1 MASAFAL
8 AIFSGIG
15 FLFGIQKSL
24 RAFLN
29 PLFTSRVVTENGI
42 CSAAFC
48 ESAALWAASSPSQAL
63 TRQLSQRESLL
74 ETAHSQINS
83 SSIKK
88 KNREDS
94 SGMTILSVFMLFYVN
109 TKVSSAV
116 AAHLPST

>member
-74 ETAHSQINS
+74 AEGRQQTAYKGYTFLSIINR
-83 SSIKK
+83 K
-88 KNREDS
+88 
-94 SGMTILSVFMLFYVN
+94 GV
-109 TKVSSAV
+109 
-116 AAHLPST
+116 PP

>member
-48 ESAALWAASSPSQAL
+48 ESAALPERL
-63 TRQLSQRESLL
+63 
-74 ETAHSQINS
+74 
-83 SSIKK
+83 
-88 KNREDS
+88 
-94 SGMTILSVFMLFYVN
+94 
-109 TKVSSAV
+109 
-116 AAHLPST
+116 

>member
-48 ESAALWAASSPSQAL
+48 ETSSPKGRA
-63 TRQLSQRESLL
+63 
-74 ETAHSQINS
+74 
-83 SSIKK
+83 
-88 KNREDS
+88 
-94 SGMTILSVFMLFYVN
+94 SG
-109 TKVSSAV
+109 K
-116 AAHLPST
+116 AAHFAIESKTFPKAAKSSPFGGAGKTVRF

>member
-15 FLFGIQKSL
+15 FLFGIQKNL

-63 TRQLSQRESLL
+63 TRQLSQWESQERLY
-74 ETAHSQINS
+74 ETQKLIFSFC
-83 SSIKK
+83 IKQE
-88 KNREDS
+88 N
-94 SGMTILSVFMLFYVN
+94 
-109 TKVSSAV
+109 
-116 AAHLPST
+116 

>member
-48 ESAALWAASSPSQAL
+48 ESAARRGNLRQAL
-63 TRQLSQRESLL
+63 NRLNSLSQNLTVLPAPSEREPLAWRYSFRLKRKACGRACSPL
-74 ETAHSQINS
+74 GE
-83 SSIKK
+83 
-88 KNREDS
+88 
-94 SGMTILSVFMLFYVN
+94 LSRN
-109 TKVSSAV
+109 D
-116 AAHLPST
+116 

>member
-63 TRQLSQRESLL
+63 ELGCIYALVAQALTRQLSQRESLWQSCTL
-74 ETAHSQINS
+74 CN
-83 SSIKK
+83 
-88 KNREDS
+88 
-94 SGMTILSVFMLFYVN
+94 
-109 TKVSSAV
+109 
-116 AAHLPST
+116 

>member
-48 ESAALWAASSPSQAL
+48 ESAALRACPLPLGGAVKRS
-63 TRQLSQRESLL
+63 
-74 ETAHSQINS
+74 ETEGLQIGGAG
-83 SSIKK
+83 
-88 KNREDS
+88 KN
-94 SGMTILSVFMLFYVN
+94 G
-109 TKVSSAV
+109 
-116 AAHLPST
+116 

>member
-48 ESAALWAASSPSQAL
+48 ESAALWESARSPGGICRAATEGL
-63 TRQLSQRESLL
+63 WMEKR
-74 ETAHSQINS
+74 
-83 SSIKK
+83 KK
-88 KNREDS
+88 R
-94 SGMTILSVFMLFYVN
+94 
-109 TKVSSAV
+109 
-116 AAHLPST
+116 

>member
-42 CSAAFC
+42 CSAAFY
-48 ESAALWAASSPSQAL
+48 ESAALWAAFSPSQAL
-63 TRQLSQRESLL
+63 TRQLSQRESLWQSCTL
-74 ETAHSQINS
+74 CN
-83 SSIKK
+83 
-88 KNREDS
+88 
-94 SGMTILSVFMLFYVN
+94 
-109 TKVSSAV
+109 
-116 AAHLPST
+116 

>member
-48 ESAALWAASSPSQAL
+48 ESAAL
-63 TRQLSQRESLL
+63 
-74 ETAHSQINS
+74 
-83 SSIKK
+83 
-88 KNREDS
+88 
-94 SGMTILSVFMLFYVN
+94 
-109 TKVSSAV
+109 
-116 AAHLPST
+116 

>member
-48 ESAALWAASSPSQAL
+48 ESAALRGKIFADF
-63 TRQLSQRESLL
+63 QRAELPQS
-74 ETAHSQINS
+74 
-83 SSIKK
+83 KPDGF
-88 KNREDS
+88 DS
-94 SGMTILSVFMLFYVN
+94 SLREGAFGMARKFP
-109 TKVSSAV
+109 TKAQSLRVGTLPLGSCR
-116 AAHLPST
+116 AATEGL

>member
-42 CSAAFC
+42 CSADFC

-63 TRQLSQRESLL
+63 TRQLSQRESLWQSCTL
-74 ETAHSQINS
+74 CN
-83 SSIKK
+83 
-88 KNREDS
+88 
-94 SGMTILSVFMLFYVN
+94 
-109 TKVSSAV
+109 
-116 AAHLPST
+116 